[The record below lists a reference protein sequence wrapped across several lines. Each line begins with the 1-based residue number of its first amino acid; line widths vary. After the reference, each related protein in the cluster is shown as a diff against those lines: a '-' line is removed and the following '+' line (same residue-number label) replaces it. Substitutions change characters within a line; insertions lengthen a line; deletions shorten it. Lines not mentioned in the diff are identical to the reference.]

1 MSYLSFISDE
11 NLKQEISTIL
21 STAATALEDAGT
33 EFESNVIDPFSIV
46 FEMAGFNIKEVV
58 SWEVTEKARQS
69 QKTLSNAFG
78 NFHQNILGHVYGW
91 ENLGIGK
98 SVDLVCHDRKII
110 AEIKNKYSTVTG
122 GKLTDLYSH
131 LDGLVM
137 PIVSMYKGYTSY
149 YVETIPRPK
158 RSKPQNYDV
167 PFTPSDKATKTRRS
181 SNELIRQI
189 DGQSFYALVTG
200 VPDALEQLYDVIPAV
215 IGEASTY
222 SFPPK
227 ELAIMKTYFK
237 KAFV

>member
-1 MSYLSFISDE
+1 M
-11 NLKQEISTIL
+11 
-21 STAATALEDAGT
+21 
-33 EFESNVIDPFSIV
+33 
-46 FEMAGFNIKEVV
+46 
-58 SWEVTEKARQS
+58 
-69 QKTLSNAFG
+69 
-78 NFHQNILGHVYGW
+78 GHVHGW

-137 PIVSMYKGYTSY
+137 PIVSMYKSYTSY

-158 RSKPQNYDV
+158 RSRPQNYDV

-200 VPDALEQLYDVIPAV
+200 VPDALEQLYDVIPVV
-215 IGEASTY
+215 IGDAFTY
-222 SFPPK
+222 SFSPK